1 MSDVFREAERVF
13 DIEVKWLEATLPLNR
28 ESFPRAVELLHGS
41 KGKII
46 VCGMGKS
53 GLVGRKIAATMTSTG
68 TPSYFLHP
76 ADGIHGDAGILARGD
91 TALVLSKSGD
101 TAEIAALLPVLRSLD
116 IPVVAM
122 VTNENSLL
130 GRFADVVLVLP
141 EMKEA
146 CPYNL
151 APTASTTAMMT
162 LGDALAMAMLSL
174 SGFTP
179 GDFADVHPGGS
190 LGRKLLMR
198 VSDVMINETLP
209 LLSPDTLLSRAVEVM
224 TEHRGLCM
232 AVGDTGRLEGIFV
245 YGDLGRLM
253 RDRVNIAELSL
264 GDVMIRKPATT
275 SCDELL
281 ALAVQ
286 NMEERGITSL
296 VVINENSIPQGVVY
310 LHDALVLGF

>member
-1 MSDVFREAERVF
+1 MSDLFKEAERVF
-13 DIEVKWLEATLPLNR
+13 AIEVRWLEATLPLNR
-28 ESFPRAVELLHGS
+28 NSFPEAVELLHRT

-53 GLVGRKIAATMTSTG
+53 GLVARKIAATMTSTG

-101 TAEIAALLPVLRSLD
+101 TAEIAALLPVLRSLA

-130 GRFADVVLVLP
+130 GRFASVVLKLP

-146 CPYNL
+146 CPYDL
-151 APTASTTAMMT
+151 APTASTTAMMA
-162 LGDALAMAMLSL
+162 LGDALSMAMLNL
-174 SGFTP
+174 SGFTQE
-179 GDFADVHPGGS
+179 DFAEVHPGGS

-198 VSDVMINETLP
+198 VSDLMVKENLP
-209 LLSPDTLLSRAVEVM
+209 LLTPETPLPKAIETM
-224 TEHRGLCM
+224 TEHRGLCIGIDPM
-232 AVGDTGRLEGIFV
+232 RHLAGIFV

-253 RDRVNIAELSL
+253 RDRVNIHDLFL
-264 GDVMIRKPATT
+264 NDVMIKNPATT
-275 SCDELL
+275 HADELL

-286 NMEERGITSL
+286 TMEERGITSL
-296 VVINENSIPQGVVY
+296 VVIDEDTIPQGVVY
-310 LHDALVLGF
+310 LHDALALGF

>member
-1 MSDVFREAERVF
+1 MSDLFLEAERVF
-13 DIEVKWLEATLPLNR
+13 NIEVEWLQATLLLNR
-28 ESFPRAVELLHGS
+28 KSFTGAAELIFQS

-53 GLVGRKIAATMTSTG
+53 GLVARKIAATMTSTG

-116 IPVVAM
+116 ISVVAI
-122 VTNENSLL
+122 VGKEDSLL
-130 GRFADVVLVLP
+130 GRFADVVLKLP
-141 EMKEA
+141 ALKEA
-146 CPYNL
+146 CPYDL

-162 LGDALAMAMLSL
+162 LGDALAMSLLKL

-179 GDFADVHPGGS
+179 LDFAEVHPGGS
-190 LGRKLLMR
+190 LGKKLLMR
-198 VSDVMINETLP
+198 VSDIMVTGKLP
-209 LLSPDTLLSRAVEVM
+209 VLLSGSLLSQAIEVM
-224 TEHRGLCM
+224 TEHRGLCI
-232 AVGDTGRLEGIFV
+232 AVDAEQKLEGIFV

-253 RDRVNIAELSL
+253 RDRVDVAELFL
-264 GDVMIRKPATT
+264 KDVMIKDPAAT
-275 SCDELL
+275 SSHELL

-286 NMEERGITSL
+286 TMEEKGITSL
-296 VVINENSIPQGVVY
+296 VVLNDALQPQGVVY
-310 LHDALVLGF
+310 LHDALALGF